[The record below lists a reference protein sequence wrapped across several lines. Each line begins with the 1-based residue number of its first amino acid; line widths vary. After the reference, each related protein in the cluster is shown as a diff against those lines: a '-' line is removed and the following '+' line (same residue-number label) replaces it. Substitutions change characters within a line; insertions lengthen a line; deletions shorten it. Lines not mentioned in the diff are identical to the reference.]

1 MDKSRKLCVRIPACG
16 VAVPAELG
24 SVGLCV
30 SHFTVSVEKA
40 CAEMHR
46 EIALYELT
54 AERGTEVATYI
65 GECAALLA
73 RLISSRCLSDE
84 LKKRI
89 LCSFVSLMNLRENL
103 DRSANSQAL
112 FRGSLRGSS
121 LWLESETHSGSESL
135 PQRGFV
141 TA

>member
-30 SHFTVSVEKA
+30 SHFTMSVEKA

-46 EIALYELT
+46 EIALCELT
-54 AERGTEVATYI
+54 AERGAEVAGYI
-65 GECAALLA
+65 GECALLLA

-89 LCSFVSLMNLRENL
+89 LCSFVPLMNLRENL
-103 DRSANSQAL
+103 DRSSNGQTPL
-112 FRGSLRGSS
+112 RGGHKGSS
-121 LWLESETHSGSESL
+121 LWLESETHSGSESY
-135 PQRGFV
+135 PQRSFV